1 MNRNIAK
8 PFMATLSL
16 LDVAT
21 DKTHKYKCFH
31 GEDVQLTVNVVG
43 EDQRPLDLS
52 NTSVK
57 IYFTLDKNV
66 NEPVYR
72 QDTGI
77 VVDNLGVITVML
89 EKSYIRI
96 GNNTLKIV
104 LYDEDQTVFLQ
115 PLIISCIDP
124 LIGEVADLEIPDDIN
139 VRDEIY
145 DIRRIIGDLQDF
157 DDDLGREIIEAR
169 NEYGTVGRRLD
180 NFDSQLE
187 QSENMLLNT
196 KNPQVEITKKPVL
209 VFIDDDIRKETYTFW
224 HRLAQ
229 ELGIKIS
236 LACIPEWIEEG
247 QSTTTVP
254 TGKEVMTME
263 ELKEM
268 YDYGHD
274 ILAHGYDTRSIKDF
288 LNNPTELKHQL
299 YDCRE
304 WIKNKGFTR
313 NRAYNYFVYPQ
324 GLTGTTE
331 EILKT
336 KAEVRKYYQYGI
348 NAFTTEKNVSGVFD
362 SFNIPRVSS
371 DGVTSETLK
380 AELDKV
386 IANKGMMI
394 VLSHAWHSQD
404 LDGDNYETWA
414 TRYRDLV
421 SYARA
426 NKVEI
431 MPFSEAI
438 KIKGNSV
445 SIGEYTS
452 RYAYYLNNDGTEY
465 NGNVISIEGEL
476 DKPLNDYPYG
486 FTCLQLQ
493 TSHDSVFKVG
503 GHMIIYRGYGTH
515 FSYEIIM
522 LYNSN
527 RIYKRRYDDTNKKWL
542 DFELISHIERTCFS
556 YVGNDSVI
564 TGNNTFTKIP
574 FSVALTN
581 DLGTFSTADNTFTTL
596 ESGNYSFNV
605 VISSKTTITELTN
618 VQITVYKN
626 GTIQQNLYSGT
637 IQPNSTFSINVNSK
651 LKLNKNDVIDI
662 RIKTDKNITLYGHS
676 AYNSIT
682 ITK

>member
-1 MNRNIAK
+1 MLVR
-8 PFMATLSL
+8 
-16 LDVAT
+16 
-21 DKTHKYKCFH
+21 
-31 GEDVQLTVNVVG
+31 
-43 EDQRPLDLS
+43 
-52 NTSVK
+52 K
-57 IYFTLDKNV
+57 IEETIN
-66 NEPVYR
+66 
-72 QDTGI
+72 Q
-77 VVDNLGVITVML
+77 
-89 EKSYIRI
+89 
-96 GNNTLKIV
+96 
-104 LYDEDQTVFLQ
+104 
-115 PLIISCIDP
+115 
-124 LIGEVADLEIPDDIN
+124 EIPKIN
-139 VRDEIY
+139 
-145 DIRRIIGDLQDF
+145 
-157 DDDLGREIIEAR
+157 
-169 NEYGTVGRRLD
+169 
-180 NFDSQLE
+180 SQLE
-187 QSENMLLNT
+187 QIADENINSILNI
-196 KNPQVEITKKPVL
+196 KAPQVEITKKPIL
-209 VFIDDDIRKETYTFW
+209 VFIDDDVRKETYTFW
-224 HRLAQ
+224 HKLAQ

-236 LACIPEWIEEG
+236 LACIPEWIENG
-247 QSTTTVP
+247 YSTTTTTP
-254 TGKEVMTME
+254 QQVMTFE
-263 ELKEM
+263 QLKEM

-288 LNNPTELKHQL
+288 LNNPTELNHQL

-313 NRAYNYFVYPQ
+313 NGAYNYFVYPQ
-324 GLTGTTE
+324 GLSGTTDE
-331 EILKT
+331 QLKT

-348 NAFTTEKNVSGVFD
+348 NAFNIEKNISGVFD

-371 DGVTSETLK
+371 DGVSSATLK
-380 AELDKV
+380 AELDKI

-404 LDGDNYETWA
+404 LDGGNYETWA
-414 TRYRDLV
+414 TRYRELV
-421 SYARA
+421 TYAKA
-426 NKVEI
+426 NNVEI

-465 NGNVISIEGEL
+465 NGNVISVTGEL
-476 DKPLNDYPYG
+476 DKLIADYPYG

-493 TSHDSVFKVG
+493 TSHDSVFNIG
-503 GHMIIYRGYGTH
+503 GDLIIYRGYGTL
-515 FSYEIIM
+515 FSYQILM

-542 DFELISHIERTCFS
+542 DFELISYIERTCFS

-574 FSVALTN
+574 FSVAPTN

-605 VISSKTTITELTN
+605 VISSKLTITELTN
-618 VQITVYKN
+618 VQISIYKN
-626 GTIQQNLYSGT
+626 DNIQQNLYSGA
-637 IQPNSTFSINVNSK
+637 IQPNSNFSINVNSK

-662 RIKTDKNITLYGHS
+662 RIKTDKNITLYGNG